1 MGPNLRF
8 HYAWAPVTYV
18 VEMVTTRLNLVK
30 TSATG

>member
-18 VEMVTTRLNLVK
+18 VEMVTTRLK